1 MSNMIGR
8 SDAIDLSISIDVD
21 LWRSVSSIQIVIDQ
35 DRWIDLGARS
45 VPGILSFII
54 YSCSTSEQ
62 YRIVRRRDIASA
74 THRRRSE
81 VRQRRHR
88 QLHRRRCRSFE
99 STATEESIKTKGLAC
114 LTRQG
119 PLASFVLYPSLCC
132 PPLRTFG
139 AEYSFPKP

>member
-45 VPGILSFII
+45 VSGILSFII

-88 QLHRRRCRSFE
+88 QLHRWRCRSFE
-99 STATEESIKTKGLAC
+99 STATEESI
-114 LTRQG
+114 
-119 PLASFVLYPSLCC
+119 
-132 PPLRTFG
+132 
-139 AEYSFPKP
+139 